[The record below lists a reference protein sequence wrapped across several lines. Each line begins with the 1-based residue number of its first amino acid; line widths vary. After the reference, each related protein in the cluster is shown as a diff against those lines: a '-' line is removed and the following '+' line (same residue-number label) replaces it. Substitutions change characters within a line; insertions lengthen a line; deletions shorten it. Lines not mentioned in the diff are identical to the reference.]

1 VSVTPVDGES
11 SQLDELLDVLGRERV
26 LLENLVFRLIEA
38 RGLLAT
44 GEARF
49 LGWAASDIEAAADSL
64 REVEMRRATIVGAV
78 GATFL
83 PSLAMLVELTREPY
97 ASLLCDHRLALGRL
111 LGEVGAA
118 LEAAHDL
125 AEAGLQHVRAI
136 RERPDGGGANDP
148 RFDPPWAPWNGIER
162 RGVDASLQPRRA
174 VPFAELDELDRE
186 IVAAGYEAVLN
197 ATARLTLPSLVAFL
211 S

>member
-1 VSVTPVDGES
+1 MTPVGAEGS
-11 SQLDELLDVLGRERV
+11 EVDELLDVLGRERV

-83 PSLAMLVELTREPY
+83 PTLSMLVELTREPY
-97 ASLLCDHRLALGRL
+97 SSLLLDHRLALGRL

-118 LEAAHDL
+118 IEAAHDL
-125 AEAGLQHVRAI
+125 AGAGLQHVRAI
-136 RERPDGGGANDP
+136 GSHPDGGGPTDP
-148 RFDPPWAPWNGIER
+148 RFDPPWAPWNGVER
-162 RGVDASLQPRRA
+162 RGADSPVQRRRA
-174 VPFAELDELDRE
+174 RPFDELDELDRE
-186 IVAAGYEAVLN
+186 IVAAGYEAVLT
-197 ATARLTLPSLVAFL
+197 ATERLTLPSLVAFL